1 MILPIQ
7 NGGFPY
13 SFLYVY
19 QRVTS
24 VSGNYK
30 NWEDTLHHPTI
41 VILCYPVIC
50 PFSDPFYCKG
60 RLFQVDGGRSLLA
73 PLATLGRILPPVTGA
88 AWDDLGWL
96 GMVRRYPTGAG
107 SNLELIWIQLDDLTM
122 SDLFFWNW
130 PIDGGFKHLLFSISY
145 MGCHPSHWL
154 SYFSR
159 WFFNH
164 QPDIHHMSIIYIYI
178 YIHYYDYQRYIQWLS
193 ANWRWFSSSLFRA
206 AGAWCSSRAWAP
218 DRPPRD
224 EQKRPAFCMLLQN
237 GVYIYINDV
246 HHIYIYYIY
255 YILDIIYFMLYDIY
269 IYMYI
274 DII

>member
-88 AWDDLGWL
+88 AWDDLG
-96 GMVRRYPTGAG
+96 
-107 SNLELIWIQLDDLTM
+107 
-122 SDLFFWNW
+122 
-130 PIDGGFKHLLFSISY
+130 
-145 MGCHPSHWL
+145 
-154 SYFSR
+154 
-159 WFFNH
+159 
-164 QPDIHHMSIIYIYI
+164 
-178 YIHYYDYQRYIQWLS
+178 
-193 ANWRWFSSSLFRA
+193 
-206 AGAWCSSRAWAP
+206 
-218 DRPPRD
+218 
-224 EQKRPAFCMLLQN
+224 
-237 GVYIYINDV
+237 
-246 HHIYIYYIY
+246 
-255 YILDIIYFMLYDIY
+255 
-269 IYMYI
+269 
-274 DII
+274 

>member
-130 PIDGGFKHLLFSISY
+130 PIDGGFKHLLFSMSY

-164 QPDIHHMSIIYIYI
+164 QPDIHHMSIIYIYPLL
-178 YIHYYDYQRYIQWLS
+178 WLS
-193 ANWRWFSSSLFRA
+193 KIYPMIISQLTVIFQFAFSGCRCMVFLTCMSTRQA
-206 AGAWCSSRAWAP
+206 AKGWAKTSGLLYAASKWC
-218 DRPPRD
+218 
-224 EQKRPAFCMLLQN
+224 
-237 GVYIYINDV
+237 
-246 HHIYIYYIY
+246 IYIY
-255 YILDIIYFMLYDIY
+255 
-269 IYMYI
+269 
-274 DII
+274 